1 MSNKLSFKEYLES
14 KEALLDAVEEV
25 PKTKIEYEVNKYCT
39 LPINESSGKRAIKLK
54 PHNKFFINWLCEDKK
69 DPRAINITFDD
80 NEEDLE
86 TDAEEEF
93 DKDAKPVWTNKKL
106 LQWLLNNTRQ
116 N

>member
-14 KEALLDAVEEV
+14 KEALLDAVEKV
-25 PKTKIEYEVNKYCT
+25 QKTTIEYEVNKYCT

-54 PHNKFFINWLCEDKK
+54 PSNKLFINWLCEDKA
-69 DPRAINITFDD
+69 DPIPINITFDN

-93 DKDAKPVWTNKKL
+93 DKDKKPVWNNKKL
-106 LQWLLNNTRQ
+106 LQWLLHNTRQ